1 MTALPGTLR
10 GPIHSGGRARGRAI
24 MGRFCALVAAL
35 PGWGGLAGGYGPW
48 LGGLLAGIGLLPV
61 GRGPAGLAAGAISHF
76 WT

>member
-1 MTALPGTLR
+1 MTAVPGTLR
-10 GPIHSGGRARGRAI
+10 GPIHSVGRAGGRAIG
-24 MGRFCALVAAL
+24 C
-35 PGWGGLAGGYGPW
+35 AGGYGPW